1 MDELE
6 NLLGFFASYDNL
18 SEDEFI
24 DLIVHGLLIS
34 VGMSDLD
41 KIKDCLD
48 KYNNEFK
55 RKYN

>member
-18 SEDEFI
+18 SEDAFI

-34 VGMSDLD
+34 VGISDLD
-41 KIKDCLD
+41 KIKKCLD

>member
-55 RKYN
+55 REYN